1 MNINEVTNI
10 DCHEQLAVLKRLLGN
25 TGNCAMNGY
34 LGDSVSGVSI
44 TSNGNVEFSSNKK
57 DDSTLVNSKGTV
69 LSDSVVI
76 KQEQTIG
83 NRVYYQV
90 FSWDLAEDVYTYIAF
105 DDSESMNACYEKIK
119 TFDVN
124 LCREDI
130 STKFVEMGIA
140 FDHMA
145 QILLNQSVHSSN
157 SMIGETSFKNRGSS
171 HTLQEI
177 VQENWAS
184 LVEVICYLHMIF
196 QEVL

>member
-10 DCHEQLAVLKRLLGN
+10 DCHEQLAVLKRLLVN
-25 TGNCAMNGY
+25 TGNCSMNGY

-44 TSNGNVEFSSNKK
+44 TPQGNVEFASKKK
-57 DDSTLVNSKGTV
+57 DDSILVDSKGTV

-90 FSWDLAEDVYTYIAF
+90 FSWDIADDVYTYIAF
-105 DDSESMNACYEKIK
+105 DDVEAMDSCYEKIK

-130 STKFVEMGIA
+130 SMKFIEMGIA
-140 FDHMA
+140 FDHIA

-157 SMIGETSFKNRGSS
+157 STIDGTSLKNRGSS
-171 HTLQEI
+171 HRL
-177 VQENWAS
+177 
-184 LVEVICYLHMIF
+184 
-196 QEVL
+196 